1 MMYLKGF
8 MTCKAFGSEI
18 GREVNVKIRFL
29 SSSSQNN
36 EEIRQITVWDQALN
50 SRASWKSDMENFLFL
65 IVVLTETTDDWNSSQ
80 GTET

>member
-36 EEIRQITVWDQALN
+36 EEIRQITV
-50 SRASWKSDMENFLFL
+50 
-65 IVVLTETTDDWNSSQ
+65 
-80 GTET
+80 